1 MNIDKGEIFYLHSVF
16 LFHVECNKSGS
27 SNRLLQETSI
37 RVLSSASGSGSVY
50 AEWPVYR
57 YSLYM

>member
-16 LFHVECNKSGS
+16 LFHEECNKSGS

-50 AEWPVYR
+50 AEWPVY
-57 YSLYM
+57 